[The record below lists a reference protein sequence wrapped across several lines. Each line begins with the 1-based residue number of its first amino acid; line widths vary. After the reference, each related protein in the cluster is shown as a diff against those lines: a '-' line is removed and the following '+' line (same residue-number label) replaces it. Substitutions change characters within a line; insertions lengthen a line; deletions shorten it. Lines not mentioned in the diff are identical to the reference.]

1 MRLCHSKG
9 AQFKNSNIQI
19 MHGHGGIDHKSEIVI
34 LKLKYLIL
42 LRYLG
47 TYDYVLRTYML
58 NSG

>member
-19 MHGHGGIDHKSEIVI
+19 MHAVMGGIDQKSEIVI
-34 LKLKYLIL
+34 LKLNYLIL

-47 TYDYVLRTYML
+47 TYML